1 MEFHDAANFLFG
13 LRRYP
18 PKPRLSATR
27 DLLAALDDPHEECA
41 FAQVAGS
48 NGKGSTARMAESILH
63 EAGLDVGLY
72 TSPHLDSIRERVT
85 VNGRTI
91 SKAALTEYVETVRPY
106 IVDRAT
112 DGDSPTFFETITGL
126 AFWEFARRDVDC
138 AVLEVGIGGQYDAT
152 SVVDPVASAVTSVT
166 LEHTDVLGDTVEE
179 IGRDLAH
186 VAPSDGPLVTAAT
199 GEARTGIDAVAD
211 EVVTVGSGADADVAV
226 TYGGRAGI
234 EGRVALSGAD
244 LDVETRLPLVGA
256 HQADNAGVAIP
267 LARHVGSALGVEI
280 DGDDLAQGLRTAYW
294 PGRFEV
300 MGREPLVALDGAH
313 NPGACERLARVLDE
327 FEYDDLHLV
336 FGALADKDHRGMID
350 ALPTPD
356 RAVTCQ
362 PDVDRAEDEGVLATS
377 FEREGVAVEH
387 RNAVTDAVADAI
399 AAADSDDCVVVC
411 GSLYTVR
418 EARTRWSR
426 LDVPKRVD
434 DLDDARRVLSG
445 AHVTDPGVYRMRGKT
460 VHRVLKTR
468 VRPRQAQYLKE
479 ELLSL
484 GGECAVSGLNDQH
497 EERLDV
503 VLAGTLAQ
511 FKRLVAK
518 LDAQPY
524 GLGPLATDIGHA
536 LDIGSPADDPGDEPA
551 DEGPTYPWN
560 EGTAVMGILNV
571 TPDSFHDGGEF
582 DETDAAVRQAE
593 AMVAAGADVIDI
605 GGESTRPGAE
615 PVSIA
620 EERDRVVPVIER
632 IADVDALLSID
643 TRKADVARAALSA
656 GADIINDVSGLDDPE
671 MRFVAAEFDCPI
683 VVMHS
688 MDTPVDPDAEPEY
701 DDVVEDTVR
710 ELEPL
715 VRRCEQAGL
724 DRDQVIVDP
733 GLGFGKR
740 RRESFELLGR
750 LGELRALDCPI
761 LVGHSHKSMFE
772 LVGSEAGERLPAT
785 VAASALAAERGADI
799 VRVHNVAESV
809 AAVRVSEAA
818 GAPHAF
824 DRDE

>member
-1 MEFHDAANFLFG
+1 MKFHDAANFLFG

-27 DLLAALDDPHEECA
+27 DLLAALDDPHEDCA

-48 NGKGSTARMAESILH
+48 NGKGSTARMAESILR

-72 TSPHLDSIRERVT
+72 TSPHLDSVRERVT
-85 VNGRTI
+85 INGRPIT
-91 SKAALTEYVETVRPY
+91 KAALAEYVETVQPY
-106 IVDRAT
+106 ITDRAT
-112 DGDSPTFFETITGL
+112 EGASPTFFETITGL
-126 AFWEFARRDVDC
+126 AFWEFARHDVDC

-152 SVVDPVASAVTSVT
+152 SVVDPVASAVTSVA

-199 GEARTGIDAVAD
+199 GDARTGIDAVAG
-211 EVVTVGSGADADVAV
+211 EVVTVGSDADDVAV
-226 TYGGRAGI
+226 TYGGRTGI
-234 EGRVALSGAD
+234 EGQVELSGAD
-244 LDVETRLPLVGA
+244 WAVETRLPLVGA
-256 HQADNAGVAIP
+256 HQADNAGVAAP
-267 LARHVGSALGVEI
+267 LARHIGGALGTEI
-280 DGDDLAQGLRTAYW
+280 GTDDLARGLRTAHW

-300 MGREPLVALDGAH
+300 VGREPLVALDGAH
-313 NPGACERLARVLDE
+313 NPGACERLASVLED

-362 PDVDRAEDEGVLATS
+362 PDLDRAEEEGVLATS
-377 FEREGVAVEH
+377 FEREGVAVES
-387 RNAVTDAVADAI
+387 RNAVTDAVANAV
-399 AAADSDDCVVVC
+399 AAADPDDCVVVC

-426 LDVPKRVD
+426 LDVPKQVD
-434 DLDDARRVLSG
+434 GLDDARRVLSG

-484 GGECAVSGLNDQH
+484 GGECAVSGLNDQN

-524 GLGPLATDIGHA
+524 GLGPLAADIGHA
-536 LDIGSPADDPGDEPA
+536 LHIGSPADDPDSEPA
-551 DEGPTYPWN
+551 DERPTYPWDD
-560 EGTAVMGILNV
+560 GTAVMGILNV

-582 DETDAAVRQAE
+582 DETEAAVRRAE
-593 AMVAAGADVIDI
+593 EMVDAGADVIDV

-615 PVSIA
+615 PVSVT

-632 IADVDALLSID
+632 IAGVDALVSID
-643 TRKADVARAALSA
+643 TRKAEVARAALSA
-656 GADIINDVSGLDDPE
+656 GADIVNDVSGLDDPE

-683 VVMHS
+683 VLMHS
-688 MDTPVDPDAEPEY
+688 MNTPVDPDAEPEY
-701 DDVVEDTVR
+701 DDVVEDSIR

-750 LGELRALDCPI
+750 LGEFRVLDCPV

-772 LVGSEAGERLPAT
+772 LVGSKAGERLPAT

-799 VRVHNVAESV
+799 VRVHDVEETV

-818 GAPHAF
+818 SAPHAF
-824 DRDE
+824 DHDE

>member
-1 MEFHDAANFLFG
+1 MKFHDAANFLFG

-27 DLLAALDDPHEECA
+27 DLLAALDDPHEDCA

-48 NGKGSTARMAESILH
+48 NGKGSTARMAESILR

-72 TSPHLDSIRERVT
+72 TSPHLDSVRERVT
-85 VNGRTI
+85 INGRPIT
-91 SKAALTEYVETVRPY
+91 KAALAEYVETVQPY
-106 IVDRAT
+106 ITDRAT
-112 DGDSPTFFETITGL
+112 EGASPTFFETITSL

-152 SVVDPVASAVTSVT
+152 SVVEPVASAVTSVA

-199 GEARTGIDAVAD
+199 GDARTGIDAVAG
-211 EVVTVGSGADADVAV
+211 EVVTVGSDADDVAV
-226 TYGGRAGI
+226 TYGGRTGI
-234 EGRVALSGAD
+234 EGQVELSGAD
-244 LDVETRLPLVGA
+244 WAVETRLPLMGA
-256 HQADNAGVAIP
+256 HQADNAGVAAP
-267 LARHVGSALGVEI
+267 LARHIGGALGAEI
-280 DGDDLAQGLRTAYW
+280 GTDDLARGLRTAHW

-300 MGREPLVALDGAH
+300 VGREPLVALDGAH
-313 NPGACERLARVLDE
+313 NPGACERLASVLED

-362 PDVDRAEDEGVLATS
+362 PDLDRAEEEGVLATS
-377 FEREGVAVEH
+377 FEREGVAVES
-387 RNAVTDAVADAI
+387 RNAVTDAVANAV
-399 AAADSDDCVVVC
+399 AAADPDDCVVVC
-411 GSLYTVR
+411 GPLYTVR

-426 LDVPKRVD
+426 LDVPKQVD
-434 DLDDARRVLSG
+434 GLDDARRVLSG

-484 GGECAVSGLNDQH
+484 GGECAVSGLNDQN

-524 GLGPLATDIGHA
+524 GLGPLAADIGHA
-536 LDIGSPADDPGDEPA
+536 LHIGSPADDPDSEPA
-551 DEGPTYPWN
+551 DERPTYPWDD
-560 EGTAVMGILNV
+560 GTAVMGILNV

-582 DETDAAVRQAE
+582 DETEAAVRRAE
-593 AMVAAGADVIDI
+593 EMVDAGADVIDV

-615 PVSIA
+615 PVSII

-632 IADVDALLSID
+632 IAGVDALVSID
-643 TRKADVARAALSA
+643 TRKAEVARAALSA
-656 GADIINDVSGLDDPE
+656 GADIVNDVSGLDDPE

-688 MDTPVDPDAEPEY
+688 MNTPVDPDAEPEY
-701 DDVVEDTVR
+701 DDVVEDSIR

-750 LGELRALDCPI
+750 LDEFRVLDCPV

-799 VRVHNVAESV
+799 VRVHDVEETV

-818 GAPHAF
+818 SAPHAF
-824 DRDE
+824 DHDE

>member
-1 MEFHDAANFLFG
+1 MKFHDAANFLFG

-27 DLLAALDDPHEECA
+27 DLLAALDDPHEDCA

-48 NGKGSTARMAESILH
+48 NGKGSTARMAESILR

-72 TSPHLDSIRERVT
+72 TSPHLDSVRERVT
-85 VNGRTI
+85 INGRPIT
-91 SKAALTEYVETVRPY
+91 KAALAEYVETVQPY
-106 IVDRAT
+106 ITDRAT
-112 DGDSPTFFETITGL
+112 EGASPTFFETITGL

-152 SVVDPVASAVTSVT
+152 SVVEPVASAVTSVA

-186 VAPSDGPLVTAAT
+186 VAPNDGPLVTAAT
-199 GEARTGIDAVAD
+199 GDARTGIDAVAG
-211 EVVTVGSGADADVAV
+211 EVVTVGSDADDVAV
-226 TYGGRAGI
+226 TYGGRTGI
-234 EGRVALSGAD
+234 EGRVELSGAD
-244 LDVETRLPLVGA
+244 WAVETRLPLVGA
-256 HQADNAGVAIP
+256 HQADNAGVAAP
-267 LARHVGSALGVEI
+267 LARHIGGALGAEI
-280 DGDDLAQGLRTAYW
+280 GTDDLARGLRTAHW

-300 MGREPLVALDGAH
+300 VGREPLVALDGAH
-313 NPGACERLARVLDE
+313 NPGACERLASVLED

-362 PDVDRAEDEGVLATS
+362 PDLDRAEEEGVLATS
-377 FEREGVAVEH
+377 FEREGVAVES
-387 RNAVTDAVADAI
+387 RNAVTDAVANAV
-399 AAADSDDCVVVC
+399 AAADPDDCVVVC

-426 LDVPKRVD
+426 LDVPKQVD
-434 DLDDARRVLSG
+434 GLDDARRVLSG

-484 GGECAVSGLNDQH
+484 GGECAVSGLNDQN

-524 GLGPLATDIGHA
+524 GLGPLAADIGHA
-536 LDIGSPADDPGDEPA
+536 LHIGSPADDPDSEPA
-551 DEGPTYPWN
+551 DERPTYPWDD
-560 EGTAVMGILNV
+560 GTAVMGILNV

-582 DETDAAVRQAE
+582 DETETAVQRAE
-593 AMVAAGADVIDI
+593 EMVDAGADVIDV

-615 PVSIA
+615 PVSIV

-632 IADVDALLSID
+632 IAGVDALVSID
-643 TRKADVARAALSA
+643 TRKAEVARAALSA
-656 GADIINDVSGLDDPE
+656 GADIVNDVSGLDDPE
-671 MRFVAAEFDCPI
+671 MRFVAAEFGCPI

-688 MDTPVDPDAEPEY
+688 MSTPVDPDAEPEY
-701 DDVVEDTVR
+701 DDVVEDSIR

-750 LGELRALDCPI
+750 LGEFRALDCPV

-799 VRVHNVAESV
+799 VRVHDVEETV

-818 GAPHAF
+818 SAPHAF
-824 DRDE
+824 DHDE

>member
-1 MEFHDAANFLFG
+1 MKFHDAANLLFG

-18 PKPRLSATR
+18 PKPRLGATR
-27 DLLAALDDPHEECA
+27 DLLAALDDPHEDCA

-48 NGKGSTARMAESILH
+48 NGKGSTARMAESILR

-72 TSPHLDSIRERVT
+72 TSPHLDSVRERVT
-85 VNGRTI
+85 INGRPIT
-91 SKAALTEYVETVRPY
+91 KAALAEYVETVQPY
-106 IVDRAT
+106 ITDRAT
-112 DGDSPTFFETITGL
+112 EGESPTFFETITGL
-126 AFWEFARRDVDC
+126 AFWEFARQDVDC

-152 SVVDPVASAVTSVT
+152 SVVDPVASAVTSVA

-186 VAPSDGPLVTAAT
+186 VAPNDGPLVTAAT
-199 GEARTGIDAVAD
+199 GDARTGIGAVAG
-211 EVVTVGSGADADVAV
+211 EVVTVGSDADDVAV
-226 TYGGRAGI
+226 TYGGRTGI
-234 EGRVALSGAD
+234 EGQVELSGAD
-244 LDVETRLPLVGA
+244 WAVETRLPLVGA
-256 HQADNAGVAIP
+256 HQADNAGVAAP
-267 LARHVGSALGVEI
+267 LARHIGGALGVAV
-280 DGDDLAQGLRTAYW
+280 DTDDLARGLRTAHW

-300 MGREPLVALDGAH
+300 VGREPLVALDGAH
-313 NPGACERLARVLDE
+313 NPGACERLASVLED

-336 FGALADKDHRGMID
+336 FGALADKDHRGMIN

-362 PDVDRAEDEGVLATS
+362 PDLDRAEAEGVLATS
-377 FEREGVAVEH
+377 FEREGVAVES
-387 RNAVTDAVADAI
+387 RNAVTDAVANAV
-399 AAADSDDCVVVC
+399 AAADPDDCVVVC

-426 LDVPKRVD
+426 LDVPKQVD
-434 DLDDARRVLSG
+434 GLDDARRVLSG

-468 VRPRQAQYLKE
+468 VRPRQAQYLKK

-484 GGECAVSGLNDQH
+484 GGECAVSGLNDQN

-524 GLGPLATDIGHA
+524 GLGPLAADIGHA
-536 LDIGSPADDPGDEPA
+536 LHIGSPADDPDSEPA
-551 DEGPTYPWN
+551 DERPTYPWDD
-560 EGTAVMGILNV
+560 GTAVMGILNV

-582 DETDAAVRQAE
+582 NETDAAVRRAE
-593 AMVAAGADVIDI
+593 EMVDAGADVIDV

-615 PVSIA
+615 PVSMI

-632 IADVDALLSID
+632 IAGVDALVSID
-643 TRKADVARAALSA
+643 TRKAEVARAALSA
-656 GADIINDVSGLDDPE
+656 GADIVNDVSGLDDPE

-688 MDTPVDPDAEPEY
+688 MNTPVDPDAEPEY
-701 DDVVEDTVR
+701 DDVVEDSIR

-750 LGELRALDCPI
+750 LGEFRALDCPV

-799 VRVHNVAESV
+799 VRVHDVEETV

-818 GAPHAF
+818 SAPHAF
-824 DRDE
+824 DHDE